1 MFTRHKLAMLGM
13 LSLLPFSGVVYAQT
27 APTEAAETAE
37 AVEIVETVAAEVAE
51 VANTE
56 TTTTVAIE
64 TPAATVFPEV
74 VKEALFRTFQAD
86 LTSKAQLSADKVAGF
101 YEVILGS
108 DVFYVSENGHH
119 LFIGEVRD
127 TLTGENLTDNTRN
140 GLRKTAMATAKEA
153 DMIVFPSE
161 GEVKHTI
168 DIFTD
173 VDCPYCAKL
182 HEEVP
187 KLNAGGV
194 KVRYLAYPRAGKGSK
209 TYNTMESVWCAD
221 DTQQAMTDA
230 KARKPVTEKKCDSP
244 LQAHLTLG
252 QEVGVTGT
260 PAMILESGELVPG
273 YVPAERLLGYL
284 EQKPKADNPEI
295 AQ

>member
-1 MFTRHKLAMLGM
+1 MT
-13 LSLLPFSGVVYAQT
+13 PTT
-27 APTEAAETAE
+27 APTASA
-37 AVEIVETVAAEVAE
+37 
-51 VANTE
+51 
-56 TTTTVAIE
+56 
-64 TPAATVFPEV
+64 FPEA

-86 LTSKAQLSADKVAGF
+86 LTPKAQISAEKVAGF
-101 YEVILGS
+101 YEIILGS
-108 DVFYVSENGHH
+108 DVFYVSEDGHH

-153 DMIVFPSE
+153 EMVVFAPE
-161 GEVKHTI
+161 GDVKHTI
-168 DIFTD
+168 NIFTD

-182 HEEVP
+182 HDEVP

-221 DTQQAMTDA
+221 NTQQAMTDA
-230 KARKPVTEKKCDSP
+230 KARKPVPEKKCDNP
-244 LQAHLTLG
+244 LEAHLALG
-252 QEVGVTGT
+252 QQVGVTGT
-260 PAMILESGELVPG
+260 PAMVLESGELVPG

-284 EQKPKADNPEI
+284 EQKPMADNAEI
-295 AQ
+295 AK